1 MLKIYE
7 EKDYEDKNETMQFET
22 FEKIVNRHASTLV
35 IVCMNK
41 MYELLIKQCETVQND
56 LH

>member
-7 EKDYEDKNETMQFET
+7 EKDYEDKNETRSFET

-56 LH
+56 LN